1 MKVSSDIAKSAASPV
16 AKSGAPMSRRVAQ
29 IGVGGLAALV
39 ASGSSAFAQS
49 SGQDIGQLA
58 QGWNSQFTN
67 IGRLI
72 LNGATVIGSVTAG
85 AGLLELKRAH
95 DPENQGRANAKSA
108 GTKIMVGGGMAALAS
123 IVNVG
128 IGTIFS
134 GGAGTSSVSQGNI
147 VTSG

>member
-1 MKVSSDIAKSAASPV
+1 MKVSSDIAKSAATV
-16 AKSGAPMSRRVAQ
+16 AVKANGLVPAHAARIGMGGVVA
-29 IGVGGLAALV
+29 LL
-39 ASGSSAFAQS
+39 ASGGSAFAQS
-49 SGQDIGQLA
+49 GGQDVGQLA
-58 QGWNSQFTN
+58 QGWNGQFTN
-67 IGRLI
+67 IGRLL
-72 LNGATVIGSVTAG
+72 LNGATVVGVVTAG

-134 GGAGTSSVSQGNI
+134 GGGGTSTVGQGNL
-147 VTSG
+147 TLGG